1 MIKYAESLQPPELS
15 VQSGNGP
22 REAARTK
29 KKMYFRTLLP
39 ILLKNNFYPLVQTY
53 YDVTWECLLPQ

>member
-22 REAARTK
+22 RGGKNKE
-29 KKMYFRTLLP
+29 KMYFRTLLP
-39 ILLKNNFYPLVQTY
+39 ILLKNNFYPLVQTN